1 MDLPRVFTI
10 RESSH
15 RIHNPFSAEKLAIL
29 GRALH
34 LAPGSRVLDLACGSG
49 DCALN
54 CAPSRSGMPATSV
67 SILGGG
73 FSR

>member
-49 DCALN
+49 ELRAELRTEPVRH
-54 CAPSRSGMPATSV
+54 ARYQREY
-67 SILGGG
+67 LG
-73 FSR
+73 